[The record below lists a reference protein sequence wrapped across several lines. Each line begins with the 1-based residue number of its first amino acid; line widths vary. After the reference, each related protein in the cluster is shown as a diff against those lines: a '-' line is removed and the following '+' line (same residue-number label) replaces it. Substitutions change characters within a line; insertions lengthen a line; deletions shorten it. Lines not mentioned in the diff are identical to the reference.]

1 MDTNEQMNIP
11 QGQTKFIHL
20 ERNTEGQVVDMKEVH
35 IDRPDRPV
43 ELSEANGYRP
53 LRRLTETVD
62 ARGNRVNRNLLEAVL
77 TNPDAMNILRSDI
90 RFLAFERYAMMP
102 RTFDRFTWMQTSSK
116 PEEEYLRD
124 SSFGVLPSVPSGT
137 LAPELVADFEGG
149 VKIANNRYAG
159 MASVTGDM
167 LRYDQIGKIRQIAN
181 NLGRAARMTEEHAVY
196 GYLTTSGNYTRNS
209 TTNDN
214 DVGAN
219 QQSLTWGGVN
229 LETAMSV
236 IGTAKDRKSGA
247 YLGYKA
253 DTVICGPRL
262 EVPVKQLLMS
272 ADLQRVGGNT
282 TNDQRG
288 MGTEN
293 QYRGL
298 VSNIIVTPWVTLAND
313 YNWILC
319 DSTVDGF
326 TFQTVEPFNV
336 YQENPNE
343 SSEAWLTKEV
353 VRYLV
358 AGIFGLGFTDD
369 RSFFLSTATSAA
381 AVS

>member
-1 MDTNEQMNIP
+1 MDEQVKMPNGP
-11 QGQTKFIHL
+11 TKFIHL
-20 ERNTEGQVVDMKEVH
+20 ERNTEGQVVDMKEVA
-35 IDRPDRPV
+35 ISAPETPV
-43 ELSEANGYRP
+43 ALNEANGYHP
-53 LRRLTETVD
+53 IQRLVETVD
-62 ARGNRVNRNLLEAVL
+62 RRGHIVTRNLLEAVL
-77 TNPDAMNILRSDI
+77 SQPDAMNILRNDI
-90 RFLAFERYAMMP
+90 KYLAFERYAQMP
-102 RTFDRFTWMQTSSK
+102 RTFDDFTWMQTSNK

-124 SSFGVLPSVPSGT
+124 STFGVLPEVPSGT
-137 LAPELVADFEGG
+137 VAPEVAAGFEGG
-149 VKIANNRYAG
+149 VKITNKRYAG
-159 MASVTGDM
+159 LASVTGDM
-167 LRYDQIGKIRQIAN
+167 LRYDQIGKIRQIAAG
-181 NLGRAARMTEEHAVY
+181 LGRAARITEENTVY
-196 GYLTTSGNYTRNS
+196 RFLTTSGNYTRNS

-214 DVGAN
+214 DIGAN

-236 IGTAKDRKSGA
+236 ISTAKDRNSGA

-253 DTVICGPRL
+253 NTVICGPRL
-262 EVPVKQLLMS
+262 EIPVKQLLMS
-272 ADLQRVGGNT
+272 MDIEREGGNT
-282 TNDQRG
+282 TNEQRG
-288 MGTEN
+288 TGTTN
-293 QYRGL
+293 QYRGM

-343 SSEAWLTKEV
+343 TSEAWLTKEV

-358 AGIFGLGFTDD
+358 AGIFGLGFVDD
-369 RSFFLSTATSAA
+369 RAWFLSTASSAA